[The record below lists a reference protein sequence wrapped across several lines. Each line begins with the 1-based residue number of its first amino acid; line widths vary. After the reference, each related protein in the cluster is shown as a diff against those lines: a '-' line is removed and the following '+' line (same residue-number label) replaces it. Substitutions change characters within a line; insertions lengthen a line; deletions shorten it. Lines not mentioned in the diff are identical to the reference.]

1 MEDKVKLLESERVL
15 RVLLWV
21 LVLACVPLYLYF
33 LFHMAGRWAEQ
44 LPADDTTRP
53 LLPAAISLAALSFT
67 LLSAL
72 SWWVTLAEGRPFLL
86 GRTKWRFLMVFVV
99 ALSVLTGVIGAPD
112 RDASAVLL
120 SLVLT
125 LMGTTALWFL
135 PPAFSPRLLLPALAH
150 RKTTAQ
156 NNDL

>member
-1 MEDKVKLLESERVL
+1 MEDIVKLLESERVL
-15 RVLLWV
+15 RVLLWA
-21 LVLACVPLYLYF
+21 LVLGCVPLYLYF
-33 LFHMAGRWAEQ
+33 LHHMAVRWAEQ

-53 LLPAAISLAALSFT
+53 MLPVAIPLAALSFT

-86 GRTKWRFLMVFVV
+86 GRTRWRFLMVFVV
-99 ALSVLTGVIGAPD
+99 ALSVLTGVIGAPE
-112 RDASAVLL
+112 RDATAVLL

-125 LMGTTALWFL
+125 LMGATALWFL

-150 RKTTAQ
+150 RKTAAQ
-156 NNDL
+156 NNDR